1 MPTFRHRKQR
11 FKQKK
16 QIYHKKTFYKRRKSR
31 KNVYICNIN
40 ENMNI
45 NYNNYWISVLRIN
58 IIFPKKPTIT
68 PYSTHYVVTPRNV
81 FL

>member
-1 MPTFRHRKQR
+1 
-11 FKQKK
+11 
-16 QIYHKKTFYKRRKSR
+16 
-31 KNVYICNIN
+31 
-40 ENMNI
+40 MNI

-58 IIFPKKPTIT
+58 IIFPKKHTIT